1 MILKKKMNTIRIVTG
16 TTGAAIVDFGTKW
29 KNMPGTRDQMIKF
42 GWDQGPNGKNW
53 LGPGTIGPP
62 HSESQYFRF

>member
-1 MILKKKMNTIRIVTG
+1 MV
-16 TTGAAIVDFGTKW
+16 ADIVDFGTKW

-62 HSESQYFRF
+62 HSESQSQVSLYTHFL

>member
-1 MILKKKMNTIRIVTG
+1 MV
-16 TTGAAIVDFGTKW
+16 ADIVDFGTKW

-62 HSESQYFRF
+62 HSESHWWGVQQKSISSVTVVD

>member
-1 MILKKKMNTIRIVTG
+1 MV
-16 TTGAAIVDFGTKW
+16 ADIVDFGTKW
-29 KNMPGTRDQMIKF
+29 KNMLGTRDQMIKF

-62 HSESQYFRF
+62 PFRVSLIWRIWNLENF

>member
-1 MILKKKMNTIRIVTG
+1 MV
-16 TTGAAIVDFGTKW
+16 ADIVDFGTKW

-62 HSESQYFRF
+62 HSESHVLFFEV